1 MKEEDY
7 MKRRSELL
15 ACIALMERLC
25 EEREAF
31 AEKMR
36 VKADALE
43 AECARKERYISEL
56 TSEIEEVK
64 RSLGIIR

>member
-1 MKEEDY
+1 MKETDY
-7 MKRRSELL
+7 IKRRNELL
-15 ACIALMERLC
+15 ARIALIEHLC

-36 VKADALE
+36 GKADALE
-43 AECARKERYISEL
+43 AECTRKERYISEL
-56 TSEIEEVK
+56 TSEIEQVK